1 MAKQKKTNQILVP
14 PVPLEAIADVRG
26 EKNLIELPRPELE
39 WPRSCSSIWRIS

>member
-26 EKNLIELPRPELE
+26 EKNLIELPPELE
-39 WPRSCSSIWRIS
+39 WQGLAPALGE